1 MKHSLLLRTVSS
13 VAIPFIFLFGLY
25 VLFHGKV
32 SPGGGFQGG
41 AIWASGLIL
50 HSLVFG
56 ASETRRI
63 VSAKFLQFTACFGV
77 MLYCG
82 IGILNVL
89 QGGRFLQYNAMLTS
103 AHQAQF
109 LGVMLIEA
117 GVHLTVFAAL
127 SLVYWR
133 LVRE

>member
-1 MKHSLLLRTVSS
+1 MKHNLLLRIVATI
-13 VAIPFIFLFGLY
+13 AIPFIFLFGLY
-25 VLFHGKV
+25 VLFHGKI

-63 VSAKFLQFTACFGV
+63 VSAKILQFMACAGV
-77 MLYCG
+77 ILYSG
-82 IGILNVL
+82 VGLLMVL
-89 QGGRFLQYNAMLTS
+89 MGGRYLQYNMMYS
-103 AHQAQF
+103 SVHQSQF
-109 LGVMLIEA
+109 VGVMLIEV

-127 SLVYWR
+127 SLIYWR

>member
-13 VAIPFIFLFGLY
+13 ITIPFIFLFGLY

-41 AIWASGLIL
+41 AIWATGLVL
-50 HSLVFG
+50 HSLVYG

-63 VSAKFLQFTACFGV
+63 IPAKLLQFIACAGV
-77 MLYCG
+77 IIYSGLGLIVVFM
-82 IGILNVL
+82 
-89 QGGRFLQYNAMLTS
+89 GGRFLEYNALFSS
-103 AHQAQF
+103 AHQSQF
-109 LGVMLIEA
+109 FGVMLIEA
-117 GVHLTVFAAL
+117 GVHLTVFAVL
-127 SLVYWR
+127 SLIYWR